1 MDNKLLNFIK
11 SLKELKAV
19 IDAAKIPENGF
30 KQHGW
35 NQVYL
40 KKDNIQYIINN
51 QISKLKSYGDAA
63 ITEGLDNTIENHVE
77 TINALAVIAKSHFT
91 NNATHLLHV
100 VPNILLTLNTVFS
113 DIDFELFS
121 FENIQDKKLMP
132 RALSTRLRS
141 TQKSLDEINES
152 NITLKEKVTLIN
164 DAHEA
169 AESLPTDL
177 ASLKDA
183 KKKLNTLIDSAE
195 SEIAQSRKEL
205 EKIKTDT
212 TEFKNLA
219 QKASEDARLAKLD
232 AISYEKAAAKLV
244 EQCDEALQITTTE
257 GLAAGFDQ
265 KAKDLKRSIWVWI
278 IGLLIALVAGAWIG
292 TERVTALTQ
301 ALNSE
306 LSAGQAILHVVMSV
320 FSIGGPLWLAWIST
334 QQINQRFKLSEDYYY
349 KATVAKSFTGFKKL
363 AERFDPETEKRL
375 FNSTLDRLD
384 EMPLRLIN
392 AKDYNSPWHEFV
404 DSESFKTAMAMFP
417 SLAKEAGKFANKT
430 SLKSKPKQPKSKAET
445 TSTQPDLAEV
455 E

>member
-1 MDNKLLNFIK
+1 MDNKLSTFIK
-11 SLKELKAV
+11 SLEALRVV
-19 IDAAKIPENGF
+19 IETPQFHETGF

-35 NQVYL
+35 NQVHL
-40 KKDNIQYIINN
+40 KKENILHIIDN
-51 QISKLKSYGDAA
+51 QISKLNSYGETTITKGLDSTIEHHIEIIDALSINAKSY
-63 ITEGLDNTIENHVE
+63 
-77 TINALAVIAKSHFT
+77 FT
-91 NNATHLLHV
+91 NNASHLLHV

-132 RALSTRLRS
+132 TALMRRLRS
-141 TQKSLDEINES
+141 TEKNLDEINES

-183 KKKLNTLIDSAE
+183 KNKLDTLIKSAE
-195 SEIAQSRKEL
+195 SELAQSRQEL
-205 EKIKTDT
+205 EKIKTET
-212 TEFKNLA
+212 TEFRDLA
-219 QKASEDARLAKLD
+219 LKAADDARLAKLD
-232 AISYEKAAAKLV
+232 ALSHEKVAAKLV

-292 TERVTALTQ
+292 SERVTALTQ
-301 ALNSE
+301 ALSSE
-306 LSAGQAILHVVMSV
+306 LSAGQAILHIVMSV

-363 AERFDPETEKRL
+363 AERFDPETEERL

-384 EMPLRLIN
+384 EMPLRLIEG
-392 AKDYNSPWHEFV
+392 KDYNSPWHEFV

-417 SLAKEAGKFANKT
+417 LLAKEAGKFANKT
-430 SLKSKPKQPKSKAET
+430 SLKSKPKQPKHKTET
-445 TSTQPDLAEV
+445 TSPQPDLAEV